1 MSSVD
6 SIQRKCSR
14 SHTKRWGTT
23 RRGGELSTLL
33 LLLLMLLLLLL
44 LLLPLVGVVVVVV
57 VLSVGEVPL
66 GSAKAPAT

>member
-44 LLLPLVGVVVVVV
+44 LPLVVVVVVVVV